1 MALSYST
8 DRVDENGKELLTY
21 GTAQFPIAF
30 FDDDLTIVSVPYHWH
45 DEFEF
50 VIITDGCVHARIA
63 GKEFSL
69 QAGDGYFSN
78 RGVLHAETLQTPA
91 GHQHALVFSP
101 AVIAGEHEL
110 AWTAYVEPILQNRN
124 LPFVRLTSS
133 VPWQKEVLRL
143 ADLAWDCGAY
153 EKKDYPLQVR
163 FCLGMAFS
171 LLADH
176 AAELEVEFHDSEKYR
191 RDELRIKKALS
202 YIEQNYDSGITIE
215 SIAESAN
222 ISVSSCL
229 RLFQRVLGTTPVRYL
244 VKTRVQKAAEA
255 LKRGDGKTISE
266 IAYACGFSDASYFN
280 RCFRKEYGKTPSEFI
295 GKRQSTLGYGRD

>member
-8 DRVDENGKELLTY
+8 DRVDENGKELLSY
-21 GTAQFPIAF
+21 GSFQFPIAF

-50 VIITDGCVHARIA
+50 VIITEGCVHVRIA

-69 QAGDGYFSN
+69 RAGEGYFSN
-78 RGVLHAETLQTPA
+78 RGVLHAASLQTPT

-101 AVIAGEHEL
+101 DVIAREQEL
-110 AWTAYVEPILQNRN
+110 AWTEYVEPILQNHS

-133 VPWQKEVLRL
+133 IPWQKEILRL
-143 ADLAWDCGAY
+143 ADLAWDYGAY
-153 EKKDYPLQVR
+153 DKKDYLLQVR

-171 LLADH
+171 LLCDH
-176 AAELEVEFHDSEKYR
+176 AAEMEVEFRDSEKYR

-215 SIAESAN
+215 SIADSAN

-229 RLFQRVLGTTPVRYL
+229 RLFQRVLGTTPIRYL
-244 VKTRVQKAAEA
+244 MKTRIQKAAEA
-255 LKRGDGKTISE
+255 LKRMDAKSISE
-266 IAYACGFSDASYFN
+266 IAYECGFSDASYFN
-280 RCFRKEYGKTPSEFI
+280 RCFRKEYGKTPSEYV
-295 GKRQSTLGYGRD
+295 GKRQSGQTET

>member
-21 GTAQFPIAF
+21 GTPRFPIAF
-30 FDDDLTIVSVPYHWH
+30 FDDDLTVVSIPYHWH

-50 VIITDGCVHARIA
+50 VVITDGCVQVRIA

-78 RGVLHAETLQTPA
+78 RGVLHAGTLQTPY

-101 AVIAGEHEL
+101 SVIAGEQEL
-110 AWTAYVEPILQNRN
+110 AWTAYVEPILLNRS

-143 ADLAWDCGAY
+143 ADLAWDYGAY

-171 LLADH
+171 HLADH
-176 AAELEVEFHDSEKYR
+176 AAELEVESQDSEKYR

-202 YIEQNYDSGITIE
+202 FIEQNYDSGITIE

-244 VKTRVQKAAEA
+244 VKIRMQKAAEA
-255 LKRGDGKTISE
+255 LKRGDAGTIAE
-266 IAYACGFSDASYFN
+266 IAYECGFSDASYFN

-295 GKRQSTLGYGRD
+295 GRQSSARKTGWE

>member
-1 MALSYST
+1 M
-8 DRVDENGKELLTY
+8 
-21 GTAQFPIAF
+21 
-30 FDDDLTIVSVPYHWH
+30 
-45 DEFEF
+45 
-50 VIITDGCVHARIA
+50 RIA

-78 RGVLHAETLQTPA
+78 RGVLHAETLLTPT

-101 AVIAGEHEL
+101 AVIAGEQEL
-110 AWTAYVEPILQNRN
+110 AWSAYVEPILQNSN

-133 VPWQKEVLRL
+133 VPWQKEILRL
-143 ADLAWDCGAY
+143 ADLAWDYGAC

-171 LLADH
+171 LLGEH
-176 AAELEVEFHDSEKYR
+176 AAESEVALQIGEKYR

-202 YIEQNYDSGITIE
+202 FIEQNYASDITIE

-229 RLFQRVLGTTPVRYL
+229 RLFQRVLGTTPVRHL
-244 VKTRVQKAAEA
+244 VKTRIQKAAEA
-255 LKRGDGKTISE
+255 LKRGEAKTISE
-266 IAYACGFSDASYFN
+266 IAYECGFSDASYFN
-280 RCFRKEYGKTPSEFI
+280 RCFRNEYGKTPSAFI
-295 GKRQSTLGYGRD
+295 KATPHNTPAASSGKTAP